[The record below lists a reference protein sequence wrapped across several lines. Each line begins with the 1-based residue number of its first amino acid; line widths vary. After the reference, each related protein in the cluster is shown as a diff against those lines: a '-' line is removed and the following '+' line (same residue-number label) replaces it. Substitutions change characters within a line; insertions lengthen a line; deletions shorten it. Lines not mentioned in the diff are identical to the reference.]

1 MTRAALDVSWNKQLR
16 PGVSGRPF
24 PPSDDEEDKK
34 RVIAEQEEEEKE
46 EVEVELP
53 GVSRS
58 SWQVNAAQELQ
69 LLLASALHLGLAHP
83 PTHQILSKS
92 DRHRHFS
99 NSLVLLYYHESNL
112 GQRIGVGN
120 T

>member
-34 RVIAEQEEEEKE
+34 RVIAEQEEEEE
-46 EVEVELP
+46 EGEVELP

-83 PTHQILSKS
+83 PTHQIPSKS

-99 NSLVLLYYHESNL
+99 RSALLS
-112 GQRIGVGN
+112 
-120 T
+120 

>member
-34 RVIAEQEEEEKE
+34 RVIAEQEEEE
-46 EVEVELP
+46 VEVELP

-83 PTHQILSKS
+83 PTHQIPSKS